1 MANELTKETT
11 EIVFILDRSGSM
23 YTIADDAIGGFNSF
37 LAEQKAV
44 EGDTKMTLILFD
56 TNVEVL
62 HDGVD
67 INKVEEL
74 NSNTYKTD
82 GMTALLDA
90 IGTGIDGLNK
100 RVSEMSPDEQ
110 PTKFIFAIMTDGAE
124 NMSRSYTSEKIKNK
138 IQNMTGQRDYQFI
151 FLGANIDAVETASS
165 FGIDKAMAGQF
176 TASGDGGSIAMLHAS
191 EMILSYRN
199 TGVMDSYVDV
209 SGDIKIN
216 TIPKDFATGGF
227 VDSINL
233 DLGKSTTDVPN
244 NKLDY
249 DTGGLVYDTLDSNLI
264 INLDLATSIANS
276 GFKTKDSAE
285 RIAEALK
292 SVGDFENKEGK

>member
-1 MANELTKETT
+1 MTNELKKSLT

-23 YTIADDAIGGFNSF
+23 YNIASDAIGGFNSF

-67 INKVEEL
+67 INEVEEL
-74 NSNTYKTD
+74 NKATYKPN

-90 IGTGIDGLNK
+90 IGTGVDGLNK
-100 RVSEMSPDEQ
+100 RVSEMSPEEQ
-110 PTKFIFAIMTDGAE
+110 PTNFIFAIMTDGAE
-124 NMSRSYTSEKIKNK
+124 NMSRIYTSKQIKNK

-151 FLGANIDAVETASS
+151 FLGANIDAVETANS

-176 TASGDGGSIAMLHAS
+176 TASGNGSSKAMLHAS
-191 EMILSYRN
+191 EMVTSYRS

-209 SGDIKIN
+209 SSIDASTSQNIAVPSTTKSYDKGGIASS
-216 TIPKDFATGGF
+216 TITDSAFIANVDFAQAVVGTG
-227 VDSINL
+227 
-233 DLGKSTTDVPN
+233 
-244 NKLDY
+244 
-249 DTGGLVYDTLDSNLI
+249 
-264 INLDLATSIANS
+264 A
-276 GFKTKDSAE
+276 KTKESAE

-292 SVGDFENKEGK
+292 GIESRVAEAIRKDKENK